1 MLDCFA
7 LFCYNIRWWFM
18 AKGNDKVVVGKRQIL
33 RQIKDKNIQQ
43 ILIASNADIQYIT
56 GLMDVAKANGIKY
69 TIGSSM
75 EELSKVYGIDVPTG
89 AVGILINPID

>member
-18 AKGNDKVVVGKRQIL
+18 AKGNNKVVVGKRQIL

-43 ILIASNADIQYIT
+43 ILIAANADTQYIT
-56 GLMDVAKANGIKY
+56 ELMEAAKANCVKY

-75 EELSKVYGIDVPTG
+75 QELSSAYGIDVPTG
-89 AVGILINPID
+89 AVGVLINPLD